1 MTNFFLAVTLI
12 TTNGPSYFIDL
23 MSKQSMLGKYA
34 RDSSRTQFPK
44 FIATTV
50 LLLAL
55 VGLHGVL
62 EKLQPET
69 IGEMSSLNARGL
81 FSSYHS
87 NRKLL
92 QHNFRVI
99 NSLQV
104 NLSSPQV
111 ANAKKNKEC
120 AEVRHIKSSAKCC
133 DFVKSTNSCLMDDGF
148 IQYVQIPYCS
158 FPTALSLAFV
168 LLVLWLVFLFIT
180 LGVTADDYFC
190 PSLTVISKTLCLSDN
205 VAGVTFLA
213 FGNGAPD
220 IFSALAALTESNN
233 TNGEQLGIQAL
244 FGAGMFV
251 TTVVVG
257 VISFV
262 STVTVTSRPFIRD
275 VLFYLGAVSWV
286 FLTLYKENI
295 TFGEAIGFIA
305 FYVAY
310 IFVVIVGHLIY
321 QRWKRRLA
329 VMGNLLESCRVERRM
344 ISSTKGSEEGITSV
358 SVNTE
363 SVNAKDDSLS
373 TPSGESIPLLIS
385 QNEVSG
391 WRKFLQALKPIDR
404 EEWYRSTLPWKCFL
418 IVKIPAL
425 FFLNLTIP
433 VVDYDKE
440 NHNWNKWLTVVQ
452 CFTMPVF
459 CAFATKASNILIGG
473 QFPVWA
479 LALCVG
485 LIFALILGMGT
496 RSDIRPKGHFLLAY
510 LAFVVS
516 VIWIYTTANEI
527 VNLLQM
533 FGIVFGLSNAI
544 LGLTLLAWGNSIGD
558 LVSNSAMAR
567 QGFSPMAVS
576 ACFGGPLLNML
587 LGIGI
592 SCTIQTI
599 SGGRPISLHHKYH
612 QYQISA
618 GFLAASLCSSAIII
632 PVIGFKVP
640 RIYGVYLILLYICYL
655 ATSIVAEIKHL

>member
-1 MTNFFLAVTLI
+1 
-12 TTNGPSYFIDL
+12 
-23 MSKQSMLGKYA
+23 MLGKYA
-34 RDSSRTQFPK
+34 RDSTRTQFPK

-55 VGLHGVL
+55 VALHGVL

-92 QHNFRVI
+92 QHNFRMI

-111 ANAKKNKEC
+111 AHAKKNKEC
-120 AEVRHIKSSAKCC
+120 AEVRDIKSSANCC

-148 IQYVQIPYCS
+148 IQYVQVPYCS

-180 LGVTADDYFC
+180 LGLTADDYFC
-190 PSLTVISKTLCLSDN
+190 PSLTVISKTLRLSDN

-213 FGNGAPD
+213 LGNGAPD
-220 IFSALAALTESNN
+220 IFSALAALTQSTGNN
-233 TNGEQLGIQAL
+233 TNGIQLGIQAL

-262 STVTVTSRPFIRD
+262 STVTVASRPFIRD

-295 TFGEAIGFIA
+295 NVGEAIGFIA

-310 IFVVIVGHLIY
+310 ILVVIVGHLIY

-329 VMGNLLESCRVERRM
+329 VMGKLLESRRIERRM
-344 ISSTKGSEEGITSV
+344 INSTKGS
-358 SVNTE
+358 
-363 SVNAKDDSLS
+363 
-373 TPSGESIPLLIS
+373 ESIPLLIS

-459 CAFATKASNILIGG
+459 CVFATKVSNVLIGG

-479 LALCVG
+479 LALCAG
-485 LIFALILGMGT
+485 LIFALIVAMGT

-576 ACFGGPLLNML
+576 ACFGGPMLNML

-599 SGGRPISLHHKYH
+599 SGGSPLSLHQKYH

-655 ATSIVAEIKHL
+655 ATSIWAEIKHV